1 MQPDLI
7 QYTQPTSQ
15 GMAHNLAIHQSPQKN
30 AFSGSANVG
39 LGGLLS
45 YAVDGEES
53 AADHM
58 GSVWGGNQ
66 SIF

>member
-1 MQPDLI
+1 MV
-7 QYTQPTSQ
+7 
-15 GMAHNLAIHQSPQKN
+15 HNLAIHQSPQKN